1 MSPNNSAA
9 EQLLANLLEF
19 TPERVSAKRTNI
31 QIATKLPHGTLI
43 TKSRVTVITR
53 AGHIDKTFA
62 LKGVSNE
69 F

>member
-19 TPERVSAKRTNI
+19 TPERVYAKQTNI

-53 AGHIDKTFA
+53 TGHIDKTFA

>member
-1 MSPNNSAA
+1 MQPDNSSLEAILRD
-9 EQLLANLLEF
+9 LLAYQ
-19 TPERVSAKRTNI
+19 PERVSAKQTNI

-53 AGHIDKTFA
+53 TGHIDKTFA